1 MKDVH
6 KWSTSKKVILIIDCL
21 LCLTVIVSAMLI
33 VIDKSR
39 EKNGVVYSGKVKES
53 TSDVV
58 DVDATAAQKGTATAR
73 LMCAGDNL
81 IHGSI
86 YRQAKNRSDDG
97 SYDFSYPYAGI
108 KDIISLSDI
117 AFLNQETVM
126 DPEKEPSTY
135 PLFNSPTSLLDEM
148 IDIGF
153 DVYNQATNHVMDK
166 GLSGAKN
173 DIALFKSKKDI
184 ILTGLYENQEEMLK
198 PQTKEVNGI
207 TFSFVGFTEYL
218 NGLTVPSDS
227 DLGLVYLT
235 DTRSTKEALY
245 QKMKQMIDVAKENSD
260 VVCVSMHW
268 WDENITEPDESQQ
281 EIMKT
286 LMEYGADI
294 VIGTGPHALQ
304 PIEYMQNGDGEQALC
319 IWSLGNLIS
328 CQNATVNLIGGIADV
343 VVKKDFDNNKVS
355 IESAKLIPTI
365 THYGGDYSNVRI
377 IPFSKYSPE
386 LASAHGSSKS
396 TFNYDYIS
404 NFYNEMFGDKLEIE
418 LDK

>member
-6 KWSTSKKVILIIDCL
+6 KWTTAKKVIAAIDCI
-21 LCLTVIVSAMLI
+21 LCLAIIVSAMLI

-39 EKNGVVYSGKVKES
+39 MKNGVVYSDSSKES

-58 DVDATAAQKGTATAR
+58 PADAPAQKGTTTAR

-81 IHGSI
+81 IHRSI
-86 YRQAKNRSDDG
+86 YRQAKNRTDDG
-97 SYDFSYPYAGI
+97 SYDFSYAYDGI
-108 KDIISLSDI
+108 RDIIPLADI
-117 AFLNQETVM
+117 AFLNQETIM
-126 DPEKEPSTY
+126 DPTREPDTY
-135 PLFNSPTSLLDEM
+135 PNFNSPASLLDEM
-148 IDIGF
+148 IGLGF
-153 DVYNQATNHVMDK
+153 NVYNQATNHVMDK
-166 GLSGAKN
+166 GESGARN
-173 DIALFKSKKDI
+173 NLELFRSKKDI

-198 PQTKEVNGI
+198 PQTVDVNGI

-218 NGLTVPSDS
+218 NGLTVPSGS
-227 DLGLVYLT
+227 DLGLLYLT
-235 DTRSTKEALY
+235 DTRSSQEELY
-245 QKMKQMIDVAKENSD
+245 AKMKQMIDIAKQNSD

-268 WDENITEPDESQQ
+268 WDENITEPDESQH

-328 CQNATVNLIGGIADV
+328 CQDATVNLIGGIADV
-343 VVKKDFDNNKVS
+343 VVKKDYDSNKIS

-365 THYGGDYSNVRI
+365 THYGDSYNNVRI
-377 IPFSKYSPE
+377 IPFSKYSAE
-386 LASAHGSSKS
+386 LANAHGSTKS

-404 NFYNEMFGDKLEIE
+404 NFYNDMFGDKLEIE

>member
-1 MKDVH
+1 MKDVN
-6 KWSTSKKVILIIDCL
+6 KWSTSKKVIVIIDCI
-21 LCLTVIVSAMLI
+21 LCLSIIVSAMLI

-39 EKNGVVYSGKVKES
+39 QKNGVIYTGKEN
-53 TSDVV
+53 TSDVI
-58 DVDATAAQKGTATAR
+58 DEDATEAQPKGTATAR

-81 IHGSI
+81 IHRSI
-86 YRQAKNRSDDG
+86 YRQAKNRTDDG
-97 SYDFSYPYAGI
+97 SYDFSYAYDGI
-108 KDIISLSDI
+108 RDIISLADI
-117 AFLNQETVM
+117 AFLNQETIM
-126 DPEKEPSTY
+126 DPTREPDTY
-135 PLFNSPTSLLDEM
+135 PNFNSPASLLDEM
-148 IDIGF
+148 IGLGF
-153 DVYNQATNHVMDK
+153 NVYNQATNHVMDK
-166 GLSGAKN
+166 GESGARN
-173 DIALFKSKKDI
+173 NLEFFKSKKDI

-198 PQTKEVNGI
+198 PQTVDVNGI

-227 DLGLVYLT
+227 DLGLLYLT
-235 DTRSTKEALY
+235 DTRSTQEELY
-245 QKMKQMIDVAKENSD
+245 AKMKQMIDIAKENSD

-268 WDENITEPDESQQ
+268 WDENITEPDESQH

-319 IWSLGNLIS
+319 IWSLGNFIS
-328 CQNATVNLIGGIADV
+328 CQDATVNLIGGIADV
-343 VVKKDFDNNKVS
+343 VVKKDFENNKIN

-365 THYGGDYSNVRI
+365 THYGDSYSNVRI

-386 LASAHGSSKS
+386 LSDAHGSSKS
-396 TFNYDYIS
+396 SFNYDYIS
-404 NFYNEMFGDKLEIE
+404 NFYNDMFGDKLELE